1 MLFRL
6 FRKNKRIPQLISA
19 VEEIEKNLDWVVL
32 GGLSV
37 RVSGEAVA
45 APFDANIVQVSHASD
60 DASIMIRPL
69 TRPGAH
75 PVLHEEGAL
84 AVEYISSRSI
94 WYRFHSY
101 PLCDADPLTG
111 EFRAG
116 YPSVIEALQDLR
128 AVRCKTDAADLI
140 RLDIARE
147 QAVVVDIGSNGLK
160 FTCNRIF
167 EKGTVLKDL
176 KVDLPKIGPVN
187 GTAVVRYMQPASE
200 YPLWRYLCGAEFAEL
215 TPKDQ
220 KRLDRFVARLAR
232 RELASA

>member
-6 FRKNKRIPQLISA
+6 FRRSKRIPQVISD

-32 GGLSV
+32 GGLTV

-45 APFDANIVQVSHASD
+45 EPFDANIVQVSHASD
-60 DASIMIRPL
+60 DASIIVRPL
-69 TRPGAH
+69 TRAGVH
-75 PVLHEEGAL
+75 PVLQEEGTL
-84 AVEYISSRSI
+84 SMEYISSRSI

-101 PLCDADPLTG
+101 PLGDADTLTG

-116 YPSVIEALQDLR
+116 YPSVIEAVQDLR
-128 AVRCKTDAADLI
+128 SVRCKTAAADMI

-147 QAVVVDIGSNGLK
+147 QAVVVDIGSHGLK
-160 FTCNRIF
+160 FTSNRIF
-167 EKGTVLKDL
+167 EKGTVLKNL
-176 KVDLPKIGPVN
+176 TFNLPKIGPIN
-187 GTAVVRYMQPASE
+187 GSAVVRYVQPASD

-232 RELASA
+232 RELAGV